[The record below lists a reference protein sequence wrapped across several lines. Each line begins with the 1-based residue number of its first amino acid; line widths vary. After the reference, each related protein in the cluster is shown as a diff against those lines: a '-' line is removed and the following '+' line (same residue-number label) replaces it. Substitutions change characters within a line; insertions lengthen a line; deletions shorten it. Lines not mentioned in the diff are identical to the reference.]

1 MHKLKFLILSLIILL
16 INTTFLLNAQSSRHI
31 GLCLAAGGNKAAYQ
45 VGVWKYLCETGKN
58 KTICG
63 ISGASMSAVNAALF
77 AGHSAEDV
85 QKIWEDVLSQNPT
98 LAMDISMSNMLGNAI
113 SEYAET
119 IGLIYE
125 ANKSNVNSKSEMIL
139 NTAKDSAII
148 GSRSV
153 VSFIKDSFWK
163 YLGTQDKVEGL
174 YERGELETI
183 LRQNILPDK
192 IAAVKYDIYAA
203 AIRKEKLALKSV
215 SGIAGNTATIFRLQD
230 QKSSPDDIFNI
241 LMASSATPFAFTT
254 VTLSD
259 KVIDYNKGKPKAVG
273 KQYEYLDGG
282 FELCGGKYMPIDP
295 LLNEKNVYEIIVV
308 YLDSAAKL
316 GLHKLNAEK
325 MNKNIIEITPSMDLG
340 MFVNTKMPID
350 KSKIHQLIELG
361 YSDAKTIFENIDH
374 QSEDE

>member
-1 MHKLKFLILSLIILL
+1 MNKIKLFILSLIL
-16 INTTFLLNAQSSRHI
+16 IMMITFSLNAQSNRHI

-45 VGVWKYLCETGKN
+45 VGVWKYLCESGKN

-77 AGHSAEDV
+77 AGRSADEV

-98 LAMDISMSNMLGNAI
+98 LAMDISLTSMLGNAT

-139 NTAKDSAII
+139 NTAKDSAVI
-148 GSRSV
+148 GSRAV

-174 YERGELETI
+174 YNRDELSTI
-183 LRQNILPDK
+183 LNKYILPDA
-192 IAAVKYDIYAA
+192 IQNVKYEIYAA

-215 SGIAGNTATIFRLQD
+215 TGLAGSTATIFRLRD
-230 QKSSPDDIFNI
+230 QKSSPDDIVNI

-259 KVIDYNKGKPKAVG
+259 KVMDYNKGKPKAVG

-282 FELCGGKYMPIDP
+282 FGLCGGKYLSIDP
-295 LLNEKNVYEIIVV
+295 LLNDKNVYEIIVV
-308 YLDSAAKL
+308 YLDSTAKL
-316 GLHKLNAEK
+316 GLHKLDPNK
-325 MNKNIIEITPSMDLG
+325 LNKNIIEITPSMDLD
-340 MFVNTKMPID
+340 MFTNTKNPID
-350 KSKIHQLIELG
+350 KSKIHQMIELG

-374 QSEDE
+374 QNEDE

>member
-1 MHKLKFLILSLIILL
+1 MKKLKYLILSLILL
-16 INTTFLLNAQSSRHI
+16 INTTFFVNAQSNRHI

-45 VGVWKYLCETGKN
+45 VGVWKYLRESGQA

-77 AGHSAEDV
+77 AGRTAEEV

-98 LAMDISMSNMLGNAI
+98 LAMDISLTSMLGNAT

-125 ANKSNVNSKSEMIL
+125 TNKSNVNSKSEMIL
-139 NTAKDSAII
+139 NTAKDSAVI
-148 GSRSV
+148 GSRAV
-153 VSFIKDSFWK
+153 ISFIKDSFWK
-163 YLGTQDKVEGL
+163 YLSTQDKVEGL
-174 YERGELETI
+174 YERDDLTQI
-183 LRQNILPDK
+183 LNQYILTDAIQN
-192 IAAVKYDIYAA
+192 AKYEIYAA

-215 SGIAGNTATIFRLQD
+215 SGIAGNTATIFRLRD
-230 QKSSPDDIFNI
+230 QKSSPDDIVNI

-259 KVIDYNKGKPKAVG
+259 KVMDYNKGKPKAVG

-282 FELCGGKYMPIDP
+282 FGLCGGKYLSIDP
-295 LLNEKNVYEIIVV
+295 LLNDKNVYEIIVV
-308 YLDSAAKL
+308 YLDCASKL
-316 GLHKLNAEK
+316 GLHKLDPNK
-325 MNKNIIEITPSMDLG
+325 LNKNIIEIIPSMDLDT
-340 MFVNTKMPID
+340 FANTKTPID

-361 YSDAKTIFENIDH
+361 YSDAKTIFENIDRLND
-374 QSEDE
+374 DE